1 MCFVRQYNPE
11 WRKPLRHPAH
21 EGYGGC
27 GQGQCSQQAKPGVR
41 LVTRELSRGQD
52 AVILTSHSPDL
63 TIAVRLD
70 VVQMLGQRP
79 WCVAFL
85 SPIFNSS
92 IYNSYPVSHRH
103 CPWGVW
109 EVVGSNQEA
118 SEGKIMGSNEKS
130 WPRGIDTLRNPGLE
144 LAVKWPSKSILWAPI
159 LSTSGHTAFL

>member
-79 WCVAFL
+79 WCVALL

-92 IYNSYPVSHRH
+92 ICYITVTLFPTGIAH
-103 CPWGVW
+103 
-109 EVVGSNQEA
+109 EVCGR
-118 SEGKIMGSNEKS
+118 
-130 WPRGIDTLRNPGLE
+130 W
-144 LAVKWPSKSILWAPI
+144 LAVIRKPVRARSWGAMRSPDQEE
-159 LSTSGHTAFL
+159 